1 MIRYMVIASLITYR
15 PVIILLGK
23 KFIIRARLICMS
35 FPDELKE
42 TTLRVH
48 NIPLGVTTN
57 EEESSSSEYRQQI
70 IVVEQRRVITKGS
83 KRIFAGTANEREA
96 KVLSTRLDLISYL
109 LLKFGQQKTKILM
122 SKGS

>member
-35 FPDELKE
+35 FPDELKG
-42 TTLRVH
+42 TISRGH